1 MKAHV
6 SKATKACLKLIG
18 FAGSILLTIFAGIFA
33 MMSLSALFLLII
45 EKDPIS
51 VMGCIASGIVAW
63 ILWDIRKDTLV

>member
-1 MKAHV
+1 M
-6 SKATKACLKLIG
+6 KLIG

-33 MMSLSALFLLII
+33 MMSLSALFLSII